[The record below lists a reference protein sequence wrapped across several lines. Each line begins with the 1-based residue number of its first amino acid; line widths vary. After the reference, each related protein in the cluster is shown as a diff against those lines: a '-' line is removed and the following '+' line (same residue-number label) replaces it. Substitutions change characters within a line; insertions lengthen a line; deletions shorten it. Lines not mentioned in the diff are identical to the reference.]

1 MKSNIV
7 RLKGI
12 KIWNFKNVGYGELSF
27 ENTRK
32 PYAAVF
38 LDYMGRTVL
47 EKQL

>member
-1 MKSNIV
+1 MKSNVV

-32 PYAAVF
+32 PYAASI
-38 LDYMGRTVL
+38 LG
-47 EKQL
+47 